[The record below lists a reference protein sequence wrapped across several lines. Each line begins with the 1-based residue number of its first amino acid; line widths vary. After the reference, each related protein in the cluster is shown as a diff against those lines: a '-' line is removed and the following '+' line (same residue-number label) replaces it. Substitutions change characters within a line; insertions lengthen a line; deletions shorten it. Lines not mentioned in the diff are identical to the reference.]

1 MVNMAT
7 IGEYAKLYGTGS
19 YADTSQRIGTAVE
32 DAIGQNRARVDRMR
46 AQEDRLRKQKLQ
58 DYAFEQLKMQ
68 EYSGLVI
75 PQNSQYNSFENHFQQ
90 AAAYIPDAYYAVE
103 NSDLSNQDKAMAK
116 ANLLKEVGSLKAT
129 RQAYLNQINLYQK
142 GINEGTLS
150 NANDDA
156 TFDFYNTLITPDNGV
171 NFNMKENSLMV
182 EGKTIEGG
190 DISIPVSNY
199 PQRSPQLI
207 FKIADP
213 RNKLKDV
220 NKTAYN
226 NGVINPNS
234 EDLEDAYSSEFT
246 ALYTE
251 LGDNGIKSL
260 AMDWMN
266 INKEDFDRMQ
276 NNRQFVPKGKENTS
290 ENTYDS
296 ELEYVMEQNYINM
309 GKDTFV
315 DSANNRRKAE
325 VHATNQ
331 KIRQANLDKA
341 VNTGQYINPAN
352 TKIFQDIINTAD
364 KTTSDQFDLKNI
376 KNFAGNPTNFKS
388 GFDMDGNYKVS
399 YTQKSEFE
407 GDKPIK
413 TEYNLSTFDG
423 AKDFLVN
430 RYLNELGGLGASQKA
445 KEEALVLAYQFAPI
459 LQQSISDKLI
469 VDDVDPPDIVKAQG
483 IATGLPMYNNNN

>member
-1 MVNMAT
+1 MC
-7 IGEYAKLYGTGS
+7 I
-19 YADTSQRIGTAVE
+19 R
-32 DAIGQNRARVDRMR
+32 DR
-46 AQEDRLRKQKLQ
+46 
-58 DYAFEQLKMQ
+58 
-68 EYSGLVI
+68 
-75 PQNSQYNSFENHFQQ
+75 
-90 AAAYIPDAYYAVE
+90 
-103 NSDLSNQDKAMAK
+103 
-116 ANLLKEVGSLKAT
+116 
-129 RQAYLNQINLYQK
+129 
-142 GINEGTLS
+142 
-150 NANDDA
+150 
-156 TFDFYNTLITPDNGV
+156 
-171 NFNMKENSLMV
+171 
-182 EGKTIEGG
+182 
-190 DISIPVSNY
+190 
-199 PQRSPQLI
+199 
-207 FKIADP
+207 
-213 RNKLKDV
+213 
-220 NKTAYN
+220 
-226 NGVINPNS
+226 
-234 EDLEDAYSSEFT
+234 FT

-266 INKEDFDRMQ
+266 IDKEDFTRMQ
-276 NNRQFVPKGKENTS
+276 NNRQFVPKDKENTS

-296 ELEYVMEQNYINM
+296 ELEYVMEQNYIKM
-309 GKDTFV
+309 GVDTFV

-364 KTTSDQFDLKNI
+364 KTTANQFNLKNI
-376 KNFAGNPTNFKS
+376 KNFAGNPTDFKS
-388 GFDMDGNYKVS
+388 GFDMDGSYKVS
-399 YTQKSEFE
+399 YTQKPEFE

-459 LQQSISDKLI
+459 LQQSISDRLI
-469 VDDVDPPDIVKAQG
+469 VDDVEPPDAAIQQG